1 MSFTYTQAKVLSI
14 IPHVTGCFSVAG
26 SSCIIYEVLSD
37 FKTKWRKP
45 YHRLLFG
52 MACYDVVCSIAFG
65 LSTWPIPRGSPG
77 VYAPLG
83 TVGTCTAQGFFV
95 QASIAVPLY
104 NLCLSIY
111 YLLKVK
117 FSVNERI
124 IRRKY
129 ETWMHVFIMFLAF
142 GTAFV
147 GLGMGWYH
155 DSTLWCWFN
164 GSPKGCKQSWRNDGV
179 TTCEQGDNTQ
189 IFRWA
194 FYYAWLWFA
203 IAGTML
209 NMFLLW
215 RAVKKEE
222 KNSVRWTMNYMSASQ
237 FGGGIPYRQG
247 SGASSR
253 SSLQFVMSSIRR
265 LGSARPSLDA
275 DADADA
281 EGDGELDSEFADNT
295 AAAPSSSAPNRR
307 AASQGQSKNRL
318 SNMVMWQAFRYVLAF
333 WLTWLFGS
341 LNRLLQLAGY
351 NIFWVMVLHSFFVP
365 MQGFFNFLVY
375 KYPRFYRWR
384 KKRQKAKKTRSSG
397 GVIITDDEGT
407 GAASGSHG
415 AKLSNGGASND
426 ESRKSDDVFIED
438 ETRTHS

>member
-1 MSFTYTQAKVLSI
+1 
-14 IPHVTGCFSVAG
+14 
-26 SSCIIYEVLSD
+26 
-37 FKTKWRKP
+37 
-45 YHRLLFG
+45 

-111 YLLKVK
+111 YLLKV
-117 FSVNERI
+117 NRI

-237 FGGGIPYRQG
+237 LAAEYRTGRDPGRHRDRLCNLYYMSASQFGGGIPHRQG

-281 EGDGELDSEFADNT
+281 EGDGELDAEFADNT
-295 AAAPSSSAPNRR
+295 APAPSSSAPNRR

-333 WLTWLFGS
+333 WITWLFGS
-341 LNRLLQLAGY
+341 LNRLLQLVIPIRPCLLA
-351 NIFWVMVLHSFFVP
+351 H
-365 MQGFFNFLVY
+365 LVV
-375 KYPRFYRWR
+375 W
-384 KKRQKAKKTRSSG
+384 
-397 GVIITDDEGT
+397 
-407 GAASGSHG
+407 
-415 AKLSNGGASND
+415 
-426 ESRKSDDVFIED
+426 
-438 ETRTHS
+438 